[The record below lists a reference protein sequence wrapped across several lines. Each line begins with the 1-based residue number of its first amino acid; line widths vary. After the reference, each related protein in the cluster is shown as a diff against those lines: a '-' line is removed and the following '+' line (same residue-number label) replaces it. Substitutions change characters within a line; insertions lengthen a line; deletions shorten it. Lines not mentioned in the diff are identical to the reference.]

1 MEGRMMKWLGV
12 LGFGAA
18 LILCAAPVSVYAQDD
33 SDQNQVQEDSDQGQA
48 AQSQED
54 SSSDSSA
61 ANQLDN
67 AVEDGKEAVDAPTDE
82 DAKAESNETFDTPH
96 DADGN

>member
-1 MEGRMMKWLGV
+1 MMKWLGV

-33 SDQNQVQEDSDQGQA
+33 SDQDQA
-48 AQSQED
+48 AQSEQD

-61 ANQLDN
+61 ADQLDN
-67 AVEDGKEAVDAPTDE
+67 AVEDGQEAVDAPTDE

>member
-1 MEGRMMKWLGV
+1 MIKWLGA

-18 LILCAAPVSVYAQDD
+18 LILCAAPGSVCAQED
-33 SDQNQVQEDSDQGQA
+33 SDQNQA
-48 AQSQED
+48 TQSEED
-54 SSSDSSA
+54 SSSGSSA
-61 ANQLDN
+61 ADQLDD
-67 AVEDGKEAVDAPTDE
+67 AVQDGQEAVDAPTDE